1 MLMQELDLQILEE
14 LVAKEEEEKIART
27 ARYEAERADA
37 QYMRDIMMKQL
48 ELERQREAELEII
61 YQ

>member
-1 MLMQELDLQILEE
+1 MEE
-14 LVAKEEEEKIART
+14 LTAKEEEEKITRT
-27 ARYEAERADA
+27 ARREAEIADA

>member
-1 MLMQELDLQILEE
+1 MQILEE
-14 LVAKEEEEKIART
+14 LAAKEEEEKIVRT
-27 ARYEAERADA
+27 ARCEAERADA

>member
-1 MLMQELDLQILEE
+1 MQILEE
-14 LVAKEEEEKIART
+14 LAAKEEEKIAMT

-37 QYMRDIMMKQL
+37 QYMRDIMKKQL

>member
-1 MLMQELDLQILEE
+1 MQILEE
-14 LVAKEEEEKIART
+14 LAAKEEEEKIART
-27 ARYEAERADA
+27 ARCEAERADVEC
-37 QYMRDIMMKQL
+37 MRGIMMKQL

>member
-1 MLMQELDLQILEE
+1 MDELA
-14 LVAKEEEEKIART
+14 AKEEEEKIAITVR
-27 ARYEAERADA
+27 REAERANA
-37 QYMRDIMMKQL
+37 QYMKDIVTKQL